1 MHHRIAI
8 MAAAVNVAFCL
19 LTPVAGAQTMGDA
32 QSGEKIYKRVCIG
45 CHAIDS
51 DEVKVGPSLKSV
63 VNRQAGSVPGSSPAL
78 SQSNLSWTKET
89 FDRYMENPTAVVP
102 GTTMLLQINDA
113 KSRADLYAYL
123 QTVSNKK

>member
-1 MHHRIAI
+1 
-8 MAAAVNVAFCL
+8 
-19 LTPVAGAQTMGDA
+19 MGDA

-63 VNRQAGSVPGSSPAL
+63 VNRQAGSVPGSSSAL